1 MRKCAKLNL
10 MITVFLIT
18 MLVFA
23 LVVSAGAEAATAKD
37 RALEEVRAAIKAL
50 PPHDK
55 LTEADRPAVLEARRL
70 ADRVMAQYGL
80 SEYDICAL
88 AARLAAAESAV
99 GLGFKALALPP
110 TGGGMAV
117 APFASLVVLSGLAM
131 LVVERRRG

>member
-1 MRKCAKLNL
+1 MKKCAKLSL
-10 MITVFLIT
+10 MIAVFLVT

-37 RALEEVRAAIKAL
+37 QALEEVRAAIKAL

-88 AARLAAAESAV
+88 AARLAAAESAA
-99 GLGFKALALPP
+99 GLGFKVLALPR
-110 TGGGMAV
+110 TGGGLAV
-117 APFASLVVLSGLAM
+117 IPVASLAVLSGLA
-131 LVVERRRG
+131 LLAINRRRD